1 MNLQRARLALD
12 MISSEIDSVRTRMD
26 SFSGPLVDSVVTAC
40 KSLEEGLFDVR
51 NELSEMVEKI
61 GRGGPEGGSS
71 GPRLSSNRLLAARW
85 LDEELQRW
93 HRLLDK
99 LKASG
104 ETDETARQLHVI
116 CLEAGVAL
124 LRAGAEFNESI
135 KGGSA

>member
-12 MISSEIDSVRTRMD
+12 AISSEIDSVRSRMD
-26 SFSGPLVDSVVTAC
+26 SFSGPLADSVLTAC

-61 GRGGPEGGSS
+61 GNVGPGSPAETVA
-71 GPRLSSNRLLAARW
+71 PRLSSNRLLAARW

-104 ETDETARQLHVI
+104 ETDETARSLHEI

-135 KGGSA
+135 KA